1 MIIVIH
7 ENKEWIAP
15 FALAFE
21 SLELNH
27 DFWYLPEMSLDL
39 ANSTKCSLLEQ
50 NERILPYERS

>member
-21 SLELNH
+21 NLELKH
-27 DFWYLPEMSLDL
+27 DFWYLP
-39 ANSTKCSLLEQ
+39 
-50 NERILPYERS
+50 